1 MVDDIMAIKPNFLAS
16 MGYQYFVSY
25 DAPRAFL
32 AITVLE
38 QVSKTGDKVVVV
50 GKRMPVIIM
59 RLNKA

>member
-1 MVDDIMAIKPNFLAS
+1 

-25 DAPRAFL
+25 DAPHAFL
-32 AITVLE
+32 AITVYE

-59 RLNKA
+59 RLNEV